1 MQAAVTHMTSTPADT
16 GSQGEPII
24 KPSFQLN
31 GSNMSKQ
38 WVAVISRTSARFYN
52 AENMEQIV
60 SLRNSAAREKNR
72 AFTTSKPGVARN
84 RSLAKGSLHRLD
96 GNKSP
101 HDDAAKRFA
110 KKIGEYLRIRFLERR
125 FDGLLITAEPRMLG
139 WVKSEMPKPLLGHT
153 QWRHEDLD
161 HLSNQ
166 ELKIRF
172 GSEK

>member
-1 MQAAVTHMTSTPADT
+1 M
-16 GSQGEPII
+16 
-24 KPSFQLN
+24 N
-31 GSNMSKQ
+31 NQ

-52 AENMEQIV
+52 AESMQQIV
-60 SLRNSAAREKNR
+60 SLRNLAAREKNR
-72 AFTTSKPGVARN
+72 AFTTAKPGVARN

-101 HDDAAKRFA
+101 HDDAAKKFA
-110 KKIGEYLRIRFLERR
+110 KKIGEYLRKRFLEHR

-139 WVKSEMPKPLLGHT
+139 WVKSEMPKPLLNRTEWH
-153 QWRHEDLD
+153 HEDLN

-172 GSEK
+172 RSKT